1 MKFQHRI
8 PLAWLNLIHE
18 RRRLLVAVS
27 GIGFAVVLMFMQTG
41 FKNALFDSTVQILH
55 DLDADLVLVSK
66 ARYALPA
73 NQTFNIGRIYQ
84 ARACDGVKAAYPL
97 YIERPRAVWKQPDGR
112 GFPIRVL
119 ACDPSDKVLLIP
131 EVARYAEA
139 LKQPGAVLIDE
150 KNKSVYGPPGERA
163 PWTQWS
169 DVTLAGQ
176 TIRLVGS
183 FRLGTDFANDGNLFM
198 GSANFAKFFA
208 SRAPSGDALEVV
220 DLGVVQL
227 ENGADPREVKQRLAL
242 ELPSDVAV
250 YTKAEMIDRERDFW
264 SNSTPVG
271 YIFLLG
277 TVIGF
282 LVGVIICYQIIHSDI
297 ADHMP
302 EFATLNAM
310 GYRNQYFITF
320 VLMESVYLSLLSFVP
335 GAFVSYALYE
345 VLARSTGL
353 LLILNVQRAATVLLL
368 TLAMCIASGCL
379 AMRKVVAADPAE
391 LF

>member
-1 MKFQHRI
+1 MKLQHRI
-8 PLAWLNLIHE
+8 PLAWLNLIHD

-55 DLDADLVLVSK
+55 DLNADLVLVSK

-73 NQTFNIGRIYQ
+73 NQTFNIARIYQ
-84 ARACDGVKAAYPL
+84 ARACDGVRAAYPL

-112 GFPIRVL
+112 GIPIRVL
-119 ACDPSDKVLLIP
+119 ACDPSDPVLLIP

-139 LKQPGAVLIDE
+139 LKQQGTVLIDE
-150 KNKSVYGPPGERA
+150 KNKSIYGQPDART
-163 PWTQWS
+163 PWSEWN
-169 DVTLAGQ
+169 DVTLAGRS
-176 TIRLVGS
+176 IRLVGT
-183 FRLGTDFANDGNLFM
+183 FHLGTDFANDGNLFM
-198 GSANFAKFFA
+198 SSTNFAKFFA
-208 SRAPSGDALEVV
+208 SRAPGGDALEVV

-227 ENGADPREVKQRLAL
+227 DEGADPQEVKRRLAA

-250 YTKAEMIDRERDFW
+250 YTKAEMIARERGFW

-302 EFATLNAM
+302 EFATLKAM
-310 GYRNQYFITF
+310 GYRNQYFIVF
-320 VLMESVYLSLLSFVP
+320 VLMESVYLSLLSFIP
-335 GAFVSYALYE
+335 GMLVSYALYE
-345 VLARSTGL
+345 ALARSTGL
-353 LLILNVQRAATVLLL
+353 LMILNVQRAVTVLLL

>member
-1 MKFQHRI
+1 MKLQHRI
-8 PLAWLNLIHE
+8 PLAWLNLLHD

-55 DLDADLVLVSK
+55 ELNADLVIISK

-73 NQTFNIGRIYQ
+73 NQTFNISRLYQ
-84 ARACDGVKAAYPL
+84 SRACDGVRAAYPL

-112 GFPIRVL
+112 GLPIRVF
-119 ACDPSDKVLLIP
+119 ACEPSDPVLLMP
-131 EVARYAEA
+131 EIAEHAEA
-139 LKQPGAVLIDE
+139 LKQRGAVLIDE
-150 KNKSVYGPPGERA
+150 RNKSVYGLPGART
-163 PWTQWS
+163 PWTEWS

-176 TIRLVGS
+176 AIRLVGC

-198 GSANFAKFFA
+198 NSANFAKFFA
-208 SRAPSGDALEVV
+208 SRAPGGDALDVV

-227 ENGADPREVKQRLAL
+227 EKGVDPEQIKERLAAL
-242 ELPSDVAV
+242 LPSDVAV
-250 YTKAEMIDRERDFW
+250 YTKAEMIARERNFW
-264 SNSTPVG
+264 SKSTPVG

-302 EFATLNAM
+302 EFATLKAM
-310 GYRNQYFITF
+310 GYRNRYFIVF
-320 VLMESVYLSLLSFVP
+320 VLMESVYLSLLSFLP
-335 GAFVSYALYE
+335 GMLVSYAMYTA
-345 VLARSTGL
+345 LAHYTGL
-353 LLILNVQRAATVLLL
+353 LMILNVQRAATVLLL

-379 AMRKVVAADPAE
+379 AMRKVLAADPAE